1 MSDSI
6 ALENDSKYYSRE
18 AGTLSLMYHRFNEN
32 KYPSTNVRMEIFE
45 KQIQIIRN
53 KNYQFVNPESFQKDF
68 DKPKEE
74 KKILLTIDDAFTS
87 FYENAWPFLKKNEIP
102 FLLFVS
108 TEPVG
113 KRGYMTW
120 DQIKEV
126 EKENFAFIG
135 NHSHSH
141 EYLLDLDFDD
151 FKKDIDLSIKIFNEK
166 LGYNPI
172 FFSYPFGE
180 YSLDQM
186 NYLKSKFKYSFG
198 QHSGVIDFNKDQFEL
213 PRFPI
218 NEKYGDLERFNFLID
233 LLPLQF
239 KNVSP
244 KDKYIHKNNPP
255 KLVIEFFKNQNNLEN
270 INCFSDEGN
279 KWEKSNIKLIDR
291 KLVVNFREK
300 FLFRRGRINCSLND
314 IDGWRWFG
322 LQFSVKLN

>member
-1 MSDSI
+1 
-6 ALENDSKYYSRE
+6 
-18 AGTLSLMYHRFNEN
+18 MYHRFNEN
-32 KYPSTNVRMEIFE
+32 KYPSTNIKMDIF
-45 KQIQIIRN
+45 KKHMDIVKS
-53 KNYQFVNPESFQKDF
+53 KNYEFENPYNF
-68 DKPKEE
+68 DLNFNKPKSK
-74 KKILLTIDDAFTS
+74 KKILITIDDAFTS
-87 FYENAWPFLKKNEIP
+87 FYENAWPFLKENKIP

-113 KRGYMTW
+113 QKGYMTW
-120 DQIKEV
+120 EQIKEI
-126 EKENFAFIG
+126 EKESFAFIG

-141 EYLLDLDFDD
+141 DYLLDLDYND

-198 QHSGVIDFNKDQFEL
+198 QHSGVIDFNKDKFEL

-244 KDKYIHKNNPP
+244 KDKYIYKNNPP
-255 KLVIEFFKNQNNLEN
+255 KLVIEFFENQNNLEN

-291 KLVVNFREK
+291 KLVINFREK